1 MRQFDVFA
9 NPAATQAVTVPY
21 VAILSSHLVDLSG
34 VLVAP
39 LHADSR
45 AAAQAVEISVVIE
58 GRPVLLTL
66 LDMAA
71 VSPSQLRLKVGSLIE
86 YEDAIRRGL
95 DRIFT
100 GF

>member
-1 MRQFDVFA
+1 MRQFDVFV
-9 NPAATQAVTVPY
+9 NPATTQAAVPY
-21 VAILSSHLVDLSG
+21 VAVLSSHLAELNG

-39 LHADSR
+39 LHSNYL
-45 AAAQAVEISVVIE
+45 AAVPAVEISVVVE
-58 GRPVLLTL
+58 GRSVLLTL

-71 VSPSQLRLKVGSLIE
+71 VSPSHLKRSVGSLIV